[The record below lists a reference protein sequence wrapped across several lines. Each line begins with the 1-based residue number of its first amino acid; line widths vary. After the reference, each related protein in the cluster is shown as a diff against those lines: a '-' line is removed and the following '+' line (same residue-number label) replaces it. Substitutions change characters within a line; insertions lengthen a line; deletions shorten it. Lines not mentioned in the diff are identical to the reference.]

1 MTKMDTKPKAGMRI
15 EIQLWVLT
23 LIFVLANL
31 LSCYSTKKGME
42 TLFFVGAPVL
52 ALIASAVVQVT
63 EMLFSSSWR
72 SLCFWLAF
80 AISVSLSSFQFVEI
94 AYSAG
99 QFREVVET
107 AVQQGYTQLL
117 PNVQQDV
124 SNRLDTLRTTV
135 FTELDDLAEAAEAT
149 ETTAANNE
157 TTFVDEE
164 KIQNH
169 YNAQKSRYP
178 KGWEDDTMYLNLL
191 SAAQLVSQGES
202 QSTEVLIDQSL
213 SALDG
218 IVELAATNKQKAL
231 YRDIRTD
238 FNNLKLVI
246 STQDAQNNTGAV
258 AVIASIKSVRTALM
272 QGTVETTALRA
283 EVDSI
288 VEQAMALELDID
300 TSELAELRDSVT
312 EYATLVDLNTS
323 LQEHQNAQ
331 TALAQRI
338 AVAGEAE
345 DDDKALKNVQTIWRE
360 ELEGLRAE
368 IASSSLPKKAEHL
381 STLDALVS
389 TYLQKERNSIQT
401 TWAVLQKEVGLRN
414 ALPGMI
420 SILMA
425 ALLDLTGSATVKRS
439 KKLRRQRAEQ
449 A

>member
-1 MTKMDTKPKAGMRI
+1 MRI

-107 AVQQGYTQLL
+107 AMQQGYTQLL

-135 FTELDDLAEAAEAT
+135 FTELDDLEGAAEAA

-157 TTFVDEE
+157 TTFVDDE
-164 KIQNH
+164 KIQSH

-191 SAAQLVSQGES
+191 SAAQMLSQGETPS
-202 QSTEVLIDQSL
+202 AEVLIDQSL
-213 SALDG
+213 SVLDG

-238 FNNLKLVI
+238 FNNLKLII
-246 STQDAQNNTGAV
+246 STQSAQNNTGAV
-258 AVIASIKSVRTALM
+258 AVTASIKSVRTALM
-272 QGTVETTALRA
+272 QGTVDTVALRA

-288 VEQAMALELDID
+288 VKQAMALELDED
-300 TSELAELRDSVT
+300 TSKLAELREKVT
-312 EYATLVDLNTS
+312 AYASLVDLNTS
-323 LQEHQNAQ
+323 LQEHQNTQ
-331 TALAQRI
+331 PALAQRI

-345 DDDKALKNVQTIWRE
+345 DDDEALKNVQALWRE

-368 IASSSLPKKAEHL
+368 IASSSLPERAEHL
-381 STLDALVS
+381 STLDDLVS
-389 TYLQKERNSIQT
+389 TYLQEERNSIQT
-401 TWAVLQKEVGLRN
+401 TWAVLKKQVGLRN

-425 ALLDLTGSATVKRS
+425 ALLDLAGSAAVKRS
-439 KKLRRQRAEQ
+439 KKLRRLRAEQ
-449 A
+449 TIFQAH